1 MFGIKRYDN
10 PNTNTNTKNNLKII
24 YSLILTN
31 IADALMDPKSVLTWI
46 LISLGSPSF
55 LISLL
60 VPIRESLALIPQVY
74 IAQAFSKV
82 KTRKYIWITGALLQG
97 LFILSM
103 LVASNYFKGIQA
115 GIGILFALIGFSLA
129 RAACSLSIKD
139 IMGKCVDKSVRGRIS
154 GLATTLSSIA
164 VIILSTY
171 MLSDSEFV
179 KAHSQYLFVSAAMA
193 WFIAVC
199 FMLFLSEPK
208 SVIKKEKSTATN
220 WIKLIKSDPLLKQ
233 FVLSRACLMMSGLSA
248 PYVLMLAQKHTSSE
262 QLLAQFMLAASLAKA
277 ISPIFWGYFADYSS
291 KQVMQLSAIIA
302 TIVCVLT
309 IATQLFSV
317 QLSINGSWIFALLF
331 FILAIAHTGVRIGRS
346 TYLVNMA
353 KGDKRTRYVS
363 ISNSLIGALLLVVG
377 AVAGILSVLGIIW
390 ALIFFALLG
399 VVALISLKKLPEM
412 EVKKIS
418 PT

>member
-1 MFGIKRYDN
+1 MFGIAQSSN
-10 PNTNTNTKNNLKII
+10 QNTNIKNNLKVI
-24 YSLILTN
+24 YTLILTN
-31 IADALMDPKSVLTWI
+31 VADALMDPKSVLTWI
-46 LISLGSPSF
+46 LISLGSPSY
-55 LISLL
+55 LTSLL

-82 KTRKYIWITGALLQG
+82 KTRKYIWIAGALLQG
-97 LFILSM
+97 LFILGM
-103 LVASNYFKGIQA
+103 LIASYYFDGIQA
-115 GIGILFALIGFSLA
+115 GIGILLALIGFSLA
-129 RAACSLSIKD
+129 RATCSLSIKD

-164 VIILSTY
+164 VIVLSAY

-179 KAHSQYLFVSAAMA
+179 KAHSSYLFITAAMA

-199 FMLFLSEPK
+199 FMLFLSEPQ
-208 SVIKKEKSTATN
+208 SAIKKEKSTAGN
-220 WIKLIKSDPLLKQ
+220 WIKLIKSDPLLQQ

-277 ISPIFWGYFADYSS
+277 ISPVFWGYFADYSS
-291 KQVMQLSAIIA
+291 KKVMQLSAIIA
-302 TIVCVLT
+302 TVVCILT
-309 IATQLFSV
+309 IATELFST

-331 FILAIAHTGVRIGRS
+331 FILAIAHAGVRIGRS

-363 ISNSLIGALLLVVG
+363 ISNSLIGFLLLIVG
-377 AVAGILSVLGIIW
+377 AIAGGLSALGIIW
-390 ALIFFALLG
+390 TLIFFALLG
-399 VVALISLKKLPEM
+399 GIALISLKKLPEM
-412 EVKKIS
+412 EVKK
-418 PT
+418 